1 MTIIGRKIIIAGAV
15 TLVLAAGSG
24 IATAAVI
31 SSPSPVDSSGVIH
44 GCWRNAALKGSHFFV
59 LQNAGTSCPKGTTA
73 ISWNERGPAG
83 PAGAKGP
90 AGPAGAAGSAGAAGA
105 TGPAG
110 PTGATGAAGPTGPAG
125 ATGPAGQTGPAGTS
139 GATTAGPGG
148 LNTTI
153 VLFTSCLTMINNVL
167 APGCG
172 SQAIAACPTAE
183 PYLLSGGEEGEATT
197 QNAWNVTT
205 NEIAGSGAGGTPEQ
219 SGDVYGWEAEVPDQ
233 AIGTTSVWA
242 FCAS

>member
-1 MTIIGRKIIIAGAV
+1 MTIIGHKIIIAGAV
-15 TLVLAAGSG
+15 ALVLAAGSG

-31 SSPSPVDSSGVIH
+31 SRPSPVDSSGVIH
-44 GCWRNAALKGSHFFV
+44 GCWRNAALNGSHVFA

-90 AGPAGAAGSAGAAGA
+90 AGPTGAAGSTGAAGA

-110 PTGATGAAGPTGPAG
+110 STGPAGPAG
-125 ATGPAGQTGPAGTS
+125 ATGPAGPGGPAGTS
-139 GATTAGPGG
+139 GVTTAGPGG

-153 VLFTSCLTMINNVL
+153 VELSSCATMVNGSY

-172 SQAIAACPTAE
+172 SQVVATCPTAE
-183 PYLLSGGEEGEATT
+183 PYVLSGGEQGEAVS
-197 QNAWNVTT
+197 QSAWNVTT
-205 NEIAGSGAGGTPEQ
+205 NGIAFSGAGGTPEQ
-219 SGDVYGWEAEVPDQ
+219 SGDVYGWEAEVPAQ